1 MTAKWMTPARPKP
14 THPNSATT
22 LVSPGVLSAR
32 ARGQAA
38 GERAPRSTCRAR
50 ASDLAPR
57 GIRRSPLPL
66 RPRQW
71 QVLTMTWS
79 QIVPPPLRRERRPL
93 VRRGRPSVQGQ
104 PSLRAQA
111 LRNWRPLCPWS
122 FLEEHAPRPVA
133 RHKPAPFDAPTRP
146 DGVSRAPTSVDK
158 GYRLRSARSGWR
170 MLRSCLV
177 VEKFAQIQSRLAQMA
192 LGRIDRGIGD
202 LSNLSD
208 TQLAFDLQQIGLAL
222 FAG

>member
-1 MTAKWMTPARPKP
+1 MTAARPTP
-14 THPNSATT
+14 THPNSGTT

-32 ARGQAA
+32 VRGQAA
-38 GERAPRSTCRAR
+38 GGRALRSTFRAR
-50 ASDLAPR
+50 ASDLAQR

-71 QVLTMTWS
+71 QVLAMTWS
-79 QIVPPPLRRERRPL
+79 QIVSPPLRRERRPW
-93 VRRGRPSVQGQ
+93 VQQARPSVLGQ
-104 PSLRAQA
+104 PSVRGQA
-111 LRNWRPLCPWS
+111 LRNWRPLCLWS
-122 FLEEHAPRPVA
+122 FLEEHAPQPVA
-133 RHKPAPFDAPTRP
+133 QRKPAPSDAPTRP
-146 DGVSRAPTSVDK
+146 GGVSRAPTGVDK
-158 GYRLRSARSGWR
+158 GYRPRSARSGWW

-177 VEKFAQIQSRLAQMA
+177 AEKFAQIQSRLAQMA
-192 LGRIDRGIGD
+192 LGRIDRGVGN